1 MGGMIVRCKDAAAF
15 ILGVV
20 VALLIGI
27 AFWVTYLDAGNVFEA
42 AADLP
47 PQHSTA
53 LGLQDAQSVAQSI
66 AEEQN
71 EAAEVADAAE
81 QEPPEVP
88 DFPAKK
94 KVREQPMKVQKDREA
109 HEKRVTK
116 VAREGGGHVLFSC
129 AALGLEPAE
138 ENRIWSLPRLPYYNK
153 SSAGRNSLFQNVRL
167 LDDAVWDAALSRA
180 PGNSTLLS
188 HMLLRLLANRSVLVQ
203 VRGGSMPYG
212 VGCEGEGG
220 KVNRACAWPSMLL
233 QHLQQAFP
241 GAQVDVDNQ
250 AKRGFTSDADLP
262 EFVAGLTSTS
272 KAPDLLIF
280 DFTQNDGSISEPTL
294 RATRF
299 LLPLTQV
306 LMMWTGFRNGKL
318 RAKTDALRSR
328 DYAKTSIAVR
338 HYHVPMVSY
347 WDAEDYHVDH
357 GGDYDDLWK
366 HTWNRHPRWSTHAY
380 IGDMLVRWLNQGLA
394 RLETCNLERALLPD
408 FHIQPSVRP
417 PSDVGAYEDPIEA
430 IDMRNA
436 DLSTINACFVPLASH
451 SAHSPGNSTPART
464 PQGSWTLL
472 EEQPGKPGWIAT
484 AREETITFPV
494 FFSEK
499 PKLMIAYLKTYDET
513 WGMVE
518 VLLQN
523 KVLGK
528 ISPFWKDKVS
538 LTAMEWFTSKD
549 LPVEANRSYNVSLRM
564 ISGTKFKLT
573 AVMSC

>member
-1 MGGMIVRCKDAAAF
+1 MIVRCKDVVAF

-27 AFWVTYLDAGNVFEA
+27 TFWVTYLDAGSVFEA
-42 AADLP
+42 AADFP
-47 PQHSTA
+47 SQQSA
-53 LGLQDAQSVAQSI
+53 AAGLQGTPPGAEDI
-66 AEEQN
+66 ADEQN
-71 EAAEVADAAE
+71 QAADAE
-81 QEPPEVP
+81 PEPPEVV
-88 DFPAKK
+88 DFPQKK
-94 KVREQPMKVQKDREA
+94 KAKEEPMKVQKDREA

-116 VAREGGGHVLFSC
+116 VAREGGGQVPFSC
-129 AALGLEPAE
+129 SALGLQPAG
-138 ENRIWSLPRLPYYNK
+138 ENRNWSLPRLPYYNK
-153 SSAGRNSLFQNVRL
+153 SFAYRDSPFRNVRL
-167 LDDAVWDAALSRA
+167 LDDALWDAALTRA
-180 PGNSTLLS
+180 PGNLTLLS
-188 HMLLRLLANRSVLVQ
+188 HMLLRLWANRSVLVQ

-233 QHLQQAFP
+233 QHLRQAFP
-241 GAQVDVDNQ
+241 GAPLVVDNQ

-262 EFVAGLTSTS
+262 EFVAGLTATS

-306 LMMWTGFRNGKL
+306 LMMWTGFRNGKP
-318 RAKTDALRSR
+318 RARTDAQRSR
-328 DYAKTSIAVR
+328 DYIKTSIALR
-338 HYHVPMVSY
+338 HYHIPMVSY
-347 WDAEDYHVDH
+347 WDAEDYYVDH
-357 GGDYDDLWK
+357 GGDYDDMWN
-366 HTWNRHPRWSTHAY
+366 HTWNRHPRWVTHAY
-380 IGDMLVRWLNQGLA
+380 IGDMLVRWLNQALA
-394 RLETCNLERALLPD
+394 RLETCNLQGALLPD
-408 FHIQPSVRP
+408 FFRIQPSVRP
-417 PSDVGAYEDPIEA
+417 PSDLGAYEDPIEA

-436 DLSTINACFVPLASH
+436 ALSQINACFVPLASH

-472 EEQPGKPGWIAT
+472 EDRPGKPGWIAT
-484 AREETITFPV
+484 GRDEAITFPV
-494 FFSEK
+494 FFSDR
-499 PKLMIAYLKTYDET
+499 PKLMVSFLKTYDET
-513 WGMVE
+513 WGTVE
-518 VLLQN
+518 VLLEN

-538 LTAMEWFTSKD
+538 LTVMEWFTSKD
-549 LPVEANRSYNVSLRM
+549 LPVQPDTPYKVSVRM